1 MARMIPPSF
10 NLEDT
15 PSPGERE
22 FFERLRDDPGTEGW
36 IALHS
41 LGIAE
46 HPRQLRGEADFVVIV
61 PGEGIIFLE
70 LKAHTTVSRLPDGR
84 WQLGLRP
91 PTERS
96 PFRQAE
102 EAMYGLVKY
111 VNQVARDIPMVPAV
125 GFTHAEFTPP
135 RSPEWHSW
143 QFFDSTA
150 FHRRPVSDLLLRI
163 LRNWRRHLASTSSA
177 KGWFRADSKAPTGR
191 QSEQLLQKLRPSFE
205 FAEPPQIRR
214 YRRETEAI
222 HFTEEQFHLLDAIAG
237 NPRCLATGPAGTGKT
252 FIALEAARRMAA
264 EGKNVLFCCYNR
276 LLGDWL
282 DTETAGDKLISAGTL
297 HGHLRSI
304 TGHQKNPVPEQSAA
318 RRLYFE
324 EELPEAALTVLL
336 DDELTPRPPYDALVL
351 DEAQDLMAEPYLDVF
366 DASLRGGLSA
376 GEWLIAGDFTN
387 QAIFG
392 NPDSGLE
399 LLRSR
404 APFLTSLTL
413 GKNCR
418 NVPAVAQ
425 YVETSS
431 RLVPGYVGYLRPENG
446 RERVQAFWKDDSE
459 QLALLDQHLSRLLS
473 DGFGPDEIIVL
484 SPLSNESAAQ
494 KLSRS
499 QKWSRRLGLIG
510 KTTLR
515 QISYA
520 SVGAYKGMDAAAV
533 VVTDF
538 DRVAGPREESLFY
551 VATSR
556 ARDDLTVLASREAR
570 EDLRRLVLGEQA

>member
-10 NLEDT
+10 NLDDT

-46 HPRQLRGEADFVVIV
+46 HPRQIRGEADFVVIV
-61 PGEGIIFLE
+61 PGEGIVFLE
-70 LKAHTTVSRLPDGR
+70 LKAHRTASRLPDGR
-84 WQLGLRP
+84 WRLGSQP

-96 PFRQAE
+96 PFKQAE
-102 EAMYGLVKY
+102 EAMYGLAKY

-125 GFTHAEFTPP
+125 GFTHAAFTPP

-150 FHRRPVSDLLLRI
+150 FHRQPVSALILRI
-163 LRNWRRHLASTSSA
+163 LRNWRRHLASTNSA
-177 KGWFRADSKAPTGR
+177 KGWFQTDVKKPTVN
-191 QSEQLLQKLRPSFE
+191 QSEQILQKLRPSFD
-205 FAEPPQIRR
+205 FAEPPRIRR

-222 HFTEEQFHLLDAIAG
+222 RFTEEQFQLLDAIFG

-264 EGKNVLFCCYNR
+264 AGKNVLFCCYNR

-282 DTETAGDKLISAGTL
+282 ESETAGDRRITAGTL
-297 HGHLRSI
+297 HGQLRHLA
-304 TGHQKNPVPEQSAA
+304 GHQKHPVPERSAA
-318 RRLYFE
+318 RRSYFE
-324 EELPEAALTVLL
+324 EELPEAALAVLL
-336 DDELTPRPPYDALVL
+336 DDELTPQPPYDVLVL
-351 DEAQDLMAEPYLDVF
+351 DEAQDLMTDHYLDVF

-376 GEWLIAGDFTN
+376 GTWFITGDFTN

-392 NPDSGLE
+392 TPGGGLE
-399 LLRSR
+399 LLRNR

-431 RLVPGYVGYLRPENG
+431 RLDPGYAGYLRPENG
-446 RERVQAFWKDDSE
+446 RERVQAFWRDDGD
-459 QLALLDQHLSRLLS
+459 QLALLEQHLTRLLN
-473 DGFGPDEIIVL
+473 DGFDADEIIVL
-484 SPLSNESAAQ
+484 SPLSSQSAAQ

-499 QKWSRRLGLIG
+499 QRWSHRLGPVG
-510 KTTLR
+510 KTAPR
-515 QISYA
+515 QIPYA
-520 SVGAYKGMDAAAV
+520 SVGAYKGLDAAAV

-538 DRVAGPREESLFY
+538 DGVTGPREESLFY
-551 VATSR
+551 IATSR

-570 EDLRRLVLGEQA
+570 EDLRRLVLGE